1 MPLTEAYK
9 WCDDKDY
16 THHWGLLH
24 IGNLPYII
32 NTIRNMDAILW
43 QCHIPSPPKPPK
55 LTPKDRST
63 YTVCH
68 FIIRAHTHCIKY
80 WTAIPYCNQN
90 NTIQKTFIQMHFAN
104 KPIVTHLQISW
115 NYNFKYLTNIG
126 KLINLCFLCLFYNKD
141 DKRCKMSVICSWK
154 YNYRCF
160 LTKVSNLAAMMSS
173 KSDIVTPPMG
183 YFASCQMNLWSSFD
197 TIQRFKSSY
206 KCLQACC
213 HIATL
218 HSLSK

>member
-1 MPLTEAYK
+1 MRSCDNVTSPHHPNHPNWPLRIDPPTQCVTSLFVPTPIASN
-9 WCDDKDY
+9 
-16 THHWGLLH
+16 TGQLSH
-24 IGNLPYII
+24 I
-32 NTIRNMDAILW
+32 AI
-43 QCHIPSPPKPPK
+43 K
-55 LTPKDRST
+55 
-63 YTVCH
+63 
-68 FIIRAHTHCIKY
+68 
-80 WTAIPYCNQN
+80 
-90 NTIQKTFIQMHFAN
+90 TIQKTFTQMHFAN

-115 NYNFKYLTNIG
+115 NCNFKYLTNIG